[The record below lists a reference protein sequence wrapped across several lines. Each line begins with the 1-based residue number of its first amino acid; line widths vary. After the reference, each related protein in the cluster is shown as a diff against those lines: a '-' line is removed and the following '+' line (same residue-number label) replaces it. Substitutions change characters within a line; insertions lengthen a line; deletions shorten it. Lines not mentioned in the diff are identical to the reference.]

1 MAGIVQTQ
9 STKFNMTKDV
19 AGYNGFGVKFA
30 KDGYSG
36 VLAVGVAQS
45 VTVPSNYPN
54 WLAVFSYT
62 PGANIWVDGATT
74 AAAPAGAF
82 GATQADLNPS
92 ARQVTAGQTLSF
104 ITSDTTSPQVKVS
117 FYVIAEFGN

>member
-1 MAGIVQTQ
+1 M

-30 KDGYSG
+30 SDGYSG
-36 VLAVGVAQS
+36 VLATGVAQS

-62 PGANIWVDGATT
+62 PGSNIWVDNVTT
-74 AAAPAGAF
+74 AAVPAGAF
-82 GATQADLNPS
+82 SATTADLNPS
-92 ARQVTAGQTLSF
+92 ARQVSAGQTLSF
-104 ITSDTTSPQVKVS
+104 KTSDTTSPQVKVS
-117 FYVIAEFGN
+117 FYVVAEFGN

>member
-1 MAGIVQTQ
+1 M

-19 AGYNGFGVKFA
+19 AGYNGFGVMFA
-30 KDGYSG
+30 ADGYQG
-36 VLAVGVAQS
+36 ILATGVAQT

-62 PGANIWVDGATT
+62 PGANIWVGNGTTIVPVGAFAATT
-74 AAAPAGAF
+74 
-82 GATQADLNPS
+82 ADLNPS
-92 ARQVTAGQTLSF
+92 ARYVTKGQTLTF

-117 FYVIAEFGN
+117 FYVVAEFGN